1 MTLQF
6 RAPTFAELMGWQI
19 SPPHDLHGAMH
30 RPSVL
35 YYVGRANPCV
45 CCGKSNW
52 DVGRVVAQCMF
63 CDSAFFIATDKRG

>member
-6 RAPTFAELMGWQI
+6 RMPTMAQMLGLKV
-19 SPPHDLHGAMH
+19 STPHYLLAALH
-30 RPSVL
+30 RPCVL
-35 YYVGRANPCV
+35 YYSGETNRCV

-63 CDSAFFIATDKRG
+63 CDSAFDIVAVKRA